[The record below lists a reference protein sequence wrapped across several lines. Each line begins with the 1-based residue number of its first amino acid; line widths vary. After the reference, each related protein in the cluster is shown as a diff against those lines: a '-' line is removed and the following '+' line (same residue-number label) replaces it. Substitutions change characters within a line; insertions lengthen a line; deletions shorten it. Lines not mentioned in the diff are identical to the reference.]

1 MSQSKLFEHDVFLVD
16 YLDNEERQS
25 QKNLTCV
32 CLLRPTSRNIELIA
46 DEVTNPKYLSYSLSK
61 EVKI

>member
-1 MSQSKLFEHDVFLVD
+1 MSQSRLFEHDVFLVD
-16 YLDNEERQS
+16 YLDNEERQP